1 MLKKY
6 IEIKVDG
13 KVVQLCEV
21 KECEPLE
28 FIKKQQEAQA
38 NFEKLQQ
45 DRAAKEREIENLKH
59 EIKVLKGEE

>member
-45 DRAAKEREIENLKH
+45 DRAAKEREIDNLKH